1 MHWLKITSLSIVS
14 FGFCILLIL
23 GLLIFTGKNTQ
34 PTDKPDAIL
43 ILGARVLG
51 TSKETAL
58 PSRVLQARL
67 DVAIPYI
74 KQHPETPVIVSGGQ
88 GADEPATEAAVMK
101 QYLLNKG
108 VPEKQILLENRATR
122 TKENIVNSEK
132 LLSFKRLV
140 IVTSDFHMYR
150 SQLLA
155 KRAGISNVSGIT
167 AASSFP
173 KDIKNF
179 GRELLSLGYALLFYS
194 VDLLTFVL
202 FFLCLNYKNDNI
214 SLLALTNNIYFI
226 GGESYGASIEH
237 SFF

>member
-88 GADEPATEAAVMK
+88 GADEPATEA
-101 QYLLNKG
+101 
-108 VPEKQILLENRATR
+108 
-122 TKENIVNSEK
+122 
-132 LLSFKRLV
+132 
-140 IVTSDFHMYR
+140 
-150 SQLLA
+150 
-155 KRAGISNVSGIT
+155 
-167 AASSFP
+167 
-173 KDIKNF
+173 
-179 GRELLSLGYALLFYS
+179 
-194 VDLLTFVL
+194 
-202 FFLCLNYKNDNI
+202 
-214 SLLALTNNIYFI
+214 
-226 GGESYGASIEH
+226 
-237 SFF
+237 

>member
-108 VPEKQILLENRATR
+108 FQKNRF
-122 TKENIVNSEK
+122 S
-132 LLSFKRLV
+132 
-140 IVTSDFHMYR
+140 
-150 SQLLA
+150 
-155 KRAGISNVSGIT
+155 
-167 AASSFP
+167 
-173 KDIKNF
+173 
-179 GRELLSLGYALLFYS
+179 
-194 VDLLTFVL
+194 
-202 FFLCLNYKNDNI
+202 
-214 SLLALTNNIYFI
+214 
-226 GGESYGASIEH
+226 
-237 SFF
+237 

>member
-1 MHWLKITSLSIVS
+1 MFHALVKNNKFIHCQFWLLYS
-14 FGFCILLIL
+14 FDFRSTY
-23 GLLIFTGKNTQ
+23 FYWQNTQ

-122 TKENIVNSEK
+122 TKENIVNSQK
-132 LLSFKRLV
+132 LFSFKRLV

-179 GRELLSLGYALLFYS
+179 GRESL
-194 VDLLTFVL
+194 
-202 FFLCLNYKNDNI
+202 
-214 SLLALTNNIYFI
+214 
-226 GGESYGASIEH
+226 
-237 SFF
+237 